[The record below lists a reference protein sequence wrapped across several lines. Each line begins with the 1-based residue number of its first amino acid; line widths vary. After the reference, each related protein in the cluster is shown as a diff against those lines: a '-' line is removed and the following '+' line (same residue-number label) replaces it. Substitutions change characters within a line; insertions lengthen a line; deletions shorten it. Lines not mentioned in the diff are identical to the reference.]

1 MANYIHVP
9 PGSPEVP
16 KLDIVVSE
24 RDPSG
29 GGGGGGGGGG
39 AGYRQGALRLLSR
52 LRPDW
57 KPEDV
62 TLKKSAS
69 EQTLVADFTQ
79 WNRMNELLSRC
90 GP

>member
-29 GGGGGGGGGG
+29 GGGG
-39 AGYRQGALRLLSR
+39 AGYRRGALELLSR

-57 KPEDV
+57 KPDDV
-62 TLKKSAS
+62 TLKKKGCK
-69 EQTLVADFTQ
+69 
-79 WNRMNELLSRC
+79 LSSYP
-90 GP
+90 GT